1 MPMKKYERLL
11 DEACA
16 KGLTVIESYPFRS
29 ERIRGLLCDDTIALS
44 EQIDTEA
51 ERTVVL
57 CEELTHAERS
67 AGNILNDP
75 RLEHRARQ
83 HNFDRLVGREGLIRA
98 FLAGCREAWEF
109 ADFLG
114 LPEAFLAEVMANYRE
129 RYGTLTTVNT
139 EQGLFALCF
148 EPTLCVKRLMRTKK
162 PARVLRTHFKNKEAT
177 S

>member
-1 MPMKKYERLL
+1 MRRYEYLL
-11 DEACA
+11 EEART
-16 KGLTVIESYPFRS
+16 KGLTVIENYPFQS

-44 EQIDTEA
+44 EQIDTDA

-75 RLEHRARQ
+75 RLERRARQ
-83 HNFDRLVGREGLIRA
+83 HNFDRLIGREGLVRA

-114 LPEAFLAEVMANYRE
+114 IPQDFLAEAMINYRE

-148 EPTLCVKRLMRTKK
+148 EPTLSVKRVMRTKK
-162 PARVLRTHFKNKEAT
+162 PTRVLRTHSKQKENAV
-177 S
+177 